1 MHRTLTLDYAAV
13 MNGEIVLKLDS
24 GEETVIREGEFLVQ
38 RGTNHQWLNRGS
50 EVCRMLVVM
59 VAAEKIVT
67 ENGTVL
73 EETVIEKKPEA

>member
-1 MHRTLTLDYAAV
+1 MHRTLSLDYAAV
-13 MNGEIVLKLDS
+13 MKGEIVLKLDS

-59 VAAEKIVT
+59 VAAEKVVT
-67 ENGTVL
+67 ENGSVL
-73 EETVIEKKPEA
+73 EETVFEKKPDT

>member
-13 MNGEIVLKLDS
+13 MKGEIVLKLDS
-24 GEETVIREGEFLVQ
+24 GEEKVIREGEFMVQ

-59 VAAEKIVT
+59 VAAEKVVT
-67 ENGTVL
+67 ENGVL
-73 EETVIEKKPEA
+73 EETVFAKKPDA